1 MEKISFLHAVIMG
14 LVQGLT
20 EFLPISS
27 SGHLV
32 LAKFL
37 LGAENSIDTSAFF
50 EILLHVGT
58 LAAVCIVYFK
68 DVISLIVEFFK
79 LIGDGF
85 MYITT
90 KKPIAMY
97 KERRIFLLIVVASI
111 PTAILGILMQKYLQD
126 FFMSSVTAVGC
137 ALLYTAVLM
146 FVSVKIPAGHKRVK
160 RMTFRDAVVVGI
172 FQGIATTPGISRS
185 GSTIVGGLLCGLDR
199 EFAIRFSFL
208 ISLPAI
214 AGASLLSLFDVTAAD
229 IAMNGAAYLGGMLVA
244 AVSGY
249 LCIRWLLRILRNNKF
264 HYFGYYCAIVGVISI
279 IAGLV

>member
-1 MEKISFLHAVIMG
+1 MEKISFLHALIMG
-14 LVQGLT
+14 IVQGLT

-50 EILLHVGT
+50 EILLHIGT
-58 LAAVCIVYFK
+58 LVAVCIVYFK

-85 MYITT
+85 LHITG
-90 KKPIAMY
+90 KKQFAMY
-97 KERRIFLLIVVASI
+97 NERRMLLLIIVASI
-111 PTAILGILMQKYLQD
+111 PTAVLGVIMQKYLQD
-126 FFMSSVTAVGC
+126 LFMSSVVAVGF
-137 ALLYTAVLM
+137 ALLYTAFLM
-146 FVSVKIPAGHKRVK
+146 LISVKIPAGRKKVRK
-160 RMTFRDAVVVGI
+160 MTYRDAVVVGI

-208 ISLPAI
+208 MSLPAI
-214 AGASLLSLFDVTAAD
+214 AGATLLTLFDVSAAD
-229 IAMNGAAYLGGMLVA
+229 IAVNWAPYLGGMIAAGLV
-244 AVSGY
+244 GY
-249 LCIRWLLRILRNNKF
+249 LCIRWLLNILKNNKF
-264 HYFGYYCAIVGVISI
+264 HYFGYYCIVVGIASI
-279 IAGLV
+279 IAGLI